1 MAFYNGSDFYVLQQ
15 AVKETGH
22 RFRETILALGGGK
35 APEEVRKKLLFIG
48 FLIE

>member
-1 MAFYNGSDFYVLQQ
+1 M
-15 AVKETGH
+15 KETGH

-48 FLIE
+48 FLIEYALDGFILIHCIVVY